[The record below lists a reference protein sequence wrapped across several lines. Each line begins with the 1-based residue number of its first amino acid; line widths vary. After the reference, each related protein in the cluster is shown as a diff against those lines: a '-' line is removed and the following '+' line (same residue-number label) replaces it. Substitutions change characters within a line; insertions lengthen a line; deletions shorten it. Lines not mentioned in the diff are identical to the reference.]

1 MKCGLIGKTLKH
13 SYSPQIHSMLGGYT
27 YDLIELKDEVELENF
42 VKNGDYDAYNV
53 TIPYKK
59 AVIKFLDVVSPLAI
73 KIGAVNTVVKKD
85 GKLYGYNTDFWGMK
99 FMLSSAGINLDGKKV
114 MILGSGGTSNTA
126 RVVASECGAK
136 EVVIVSRTGDVN
148 YQNCYD
154 LTDTEVIINTTPVG
168 MYPDSFNAPIDV
180 EKFKNLTGV
189 ADVIYNPSLTKL
201 AYMAKQKGIATA
213 NGLSML
219 VAQAKYARDLFLGF
233 SNKGFSD
240 DNKIISPV
248 VDDILR
254 ETNNIILIG
263 MPGSGKS
270 TVGKKLADLTGKKFI
285 DTDELIVKTTNKSI
299 PEIFS
304 ACGEEVFRDLEEQ
317 ALKTAVNERSAII
330 ATGGGII
337 KREKN
342 HYLLSS
348 NGKVVWLQ
356 RDLFSLS
363 TKDRPLSKS
372 VKELEKIYLERKDL
386 YRQCAD
392 ITIVNDKSV
401 NEIAKEIAN
410 RCEYLL

>member
-73 KIGAVNTVVKKD
+73 KIGAVNTVVKKG

-136 EVVIVSRTGDVN
+136 EVVIVSRTGDIN
-148 YQNCYD
+148 YQNCYE
-154 LTDTEVIINTTPVG
+154 LTDTEVIVNTTPVG
-168 MYPDSFNAPIDV
+168 MYPDGFNAPIDV
-180 EKFKNLTGV
+180 EKFNNLTGV

-201 AYMAKQKGIATA
+201 AYMAKQKGVPTA

-248 VDDILR
+248 VDDIL
-254 ETNNIILIG
+254 TKTDNIVLIG

-270 TVGKKLADLTGKKFI
+270 TVGKKLAELTGKKFI
-285 DTDELIVKTTNKSI
+285 DTDEFIVKTTNKSI
-299 PEIFS
+299 TEIFS
-304 ACGEEVFRDLEEQ
+304 SCGEEVFRDLEEQ
-317 ALKTAVNERSAII
+317 ALKTAVNERGAII

-348 NGKVVWLQ
+348 NGKVVWIQ

-372 VKELEKIYLERKDL
+372 IKDLEKIYLERKDL

-392 ITIVNDKSV
+392 ITIVNDKDV

-410 RCEYLL
+410 KCGYLL

>member
-13 SYSPQIHSMLGGYT
+13 SYSPQIHFAFGGYT
-27 YDLIELKDEVELENF
+27 YDLVELKDEVELENF

-59 AVIKFLDVVSPLAI
+59 SVMKFLDFISPLAI

-99 FMLSSAGINLDGKKV
+99 YMLTSAGIGLAGKKV

-126 RVVASECGAK
+126 TAVAEDCGASK
-136 EVVIVSRTGDVN
+136 VVIVSRTGEIN

-168 MYPDSFNAPIDV
+168 MYPDSYSLPIDI

-189 ADVIYNPSLTKL
+189 ADVIYNPSMTKL
-201 AYMAKQKGIATA
+201 TYLSKQKGIPCV
-213 NGLSML
+213 NGLPML
-219 VAQAKYARDLFLGF
+219 VAQAKYARDFFLGI
-233 SNKGFSD
+233 SD
-240 DNKIISPV
+240 DDKIIQPV

-254 ETNNIILIG
+254 QTDNIVLIG

-270 TVGKKLADLTGKKFI
+270 TVGKRLSTLTGKKFI
-285 DTDELIVKTTNKSI
+285 DTDELIVNMANKPI

-304 ACGEEVFRDLEEQ
+304 SYGEDYFRDLEEK
-317 ALKTAVNERSAII
+317 ALKTATNERGVII
-330 ATGGGII
+330 ATGGGVI
-337 KREKN
+337 KRVEN
-342 HYLLSS
+342 RYPLSS
-348 NGKVVWLQ
+348 NGKVVWIK
-356 RDLFSLS
+356 RDLSSLS
-363 TKDRPLSKS
+363 TIDRPLSKS
-372 VKELEKIYLERKDL
+372 ATELEKLYAERKDL

-392 ITIVNDKSV
+392 VTVVNDKSV
-401 NEIAKEIAN
+401 DEIAKEIAKK
-410 RCEYLL
+410 CGYLL